1 MEFLSQFWLPIVVS
15 AVFVWITSFFT
26 HMVFPHHRKDM
37 EGLPNEEQAMEALKS
52 VKPGNY
58 MFPYCTQKEMNSPEM
73 KAKMEKGPMGL
84 VTIFDGGINM
94 GQKLIQTFLVYILI
108 GVFVAYVGSNT
119 LLGADT
125 YLAKFRVCGAV
136 AFCAH
141 GLGWMSFAIWFKNI
155 KVLPNLFDAILY
167 ALVTAGTFGWL
178 WPK

>member
-1 MEFLSQFWLPIVVS
+1 MEFLSQLWMPIVVS

-26 HMVFPHHRKDM
+26 HMVFPHHKKDF
-37 EGLPNEEQAMEALKS
+37 GKLPNEEQVMDSLKT
-52 VKPGNY
+52 VPPGNY
-58 MFPYCTQKEMNSPEM
+58 MFPYSTQKEMNTPEM
-73 KAKMEKGPMGL
+73 KAKMEKGPLGTMTVWNGP
-84 VTIFDGGINM
+84 VNM
-94 GQKLIQTFLVYILI
+94 GQNLIQTLLFYILV
-108 GVFVAYVGSNT
+108 GVFVAYVGWHS
-119 LLGADT
+119 LHGDHP
-125 YLAKFRVCGAV
+125 YLAKFRICGTV